1 MSDINQFLSS
11 TVKVE
16 ELRTPPLS
24 PITWVQFLISTLMSY
39 GYLSFSRTYFF
50 HLHKKIK
57 WDKQSM
63 HHLTYRKPSIN
74 AYHYSS
80 THSSDK
86 QFIDGAVTFHLEFIF
101 GNFISWKFI
110 FFSFERVIFL
120 MSQNSQHNT
129 KLYKIYEEFTLLG
142 IKYAGK
148 VTMHPIFQSQSHPA
162 HTYHSSLL
170 INSIPFLSKVTW
182 VWIIN
187 YVIPYTYMVCLDL
200 RL

>member
-1 MSDINQFLSS
+1 MDISLSL
-11 TVKVE
+11 
-16 ELRTPPLS
+16 ELTFFTYIRRWNEINTQYIIWHTGNPQLMLTIIHPP
-24 PITWVQFLISTLMSY
+24 IHLINNL
-39 GYLSFSRTYFF
+39 F
-50 HLHKKIK
+50 
-57 WDKQSM
+57 
-63 HHLTYRKPSIN
+63 
-74 AYHYSS
+74 
-80 THSSDK
+80 
-86 QFIDGAVTFHLEFIF
+86 DGAVTFHLKFIF

-120 MSQNSQHNT
+120 MSQNSQHST